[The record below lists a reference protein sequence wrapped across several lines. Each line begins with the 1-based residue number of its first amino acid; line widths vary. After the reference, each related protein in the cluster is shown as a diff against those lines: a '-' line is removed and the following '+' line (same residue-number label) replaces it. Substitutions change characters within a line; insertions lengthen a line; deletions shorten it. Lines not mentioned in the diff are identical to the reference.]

1 MEEVIITDGIKF
13 MPIKR
18 EKIKEITL
26 RSAKTVIVINGLL
39 QLAYTG
45 KRDADKEKIHSLL
58 LTENAQNLFEY
69 AVK

>member
-13 MPIKR
+13 MPVKK
-18 EKIKEITL
+18 EQIKEITL
-26 RSAKTVIVINGLL
+26 RSAKTVIVMDGLL

-45 KRDADKEKIHSLL
+45 KRDADKKKISSLL
-58 LTENAQNLFEY
+58 STENAQNLFEY